1 MPEKTDVAP
10 IKKFVLLK
18 SIIEEIKTNP
28 RKFQLRNAK
37 LIDESGIFHQ
47 YSIDGKIL
55 VGKSPDGSFFICF
68 SAKSGMLPSKFF
80 KECTD
85 DATYNHRPKYSYE
98 DCLVEVI

>member
-1 MPEKTDVAP
+1 MQKGEIVVPT
-10 IKKFVLLK
+10 KKFVLLK
-18 SIIEEIKTNP
+18 SILEKIKKDP

-37 LIDESGIFHQ
+37 LIEEGGIFPQ
-47 YSIDGKIL
+47 YSMDGKIL

-68 SAKSGMLPSKFF
+68 SAKSEMPPSKFF

-98 DCLVEVI
+98 DCVVEVI

>member
-1 MPEKTDVAP
+1 MTEKTKVASN
-10 IKKFVLLK
+10 KKFVLLK
-18 SIIEEIKTNP
+18 SILEEIKTNP

-37 LIDESGIFHQ
+37 LIKEDGAFPQ

-68 SAKSGMLPSKFF
+68 SAKSEMPPSKFF
-80 KECTD
+80 KECTND
-85 DATYNHRPKYSYE
+85 TTYNYRPKYGYE